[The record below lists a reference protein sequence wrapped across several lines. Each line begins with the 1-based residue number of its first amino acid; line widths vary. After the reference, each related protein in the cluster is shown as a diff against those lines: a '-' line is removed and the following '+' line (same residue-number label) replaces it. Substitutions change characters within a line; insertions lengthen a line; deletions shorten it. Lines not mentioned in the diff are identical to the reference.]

1 MYGGTVE
8 SREIEYIYNLFV
20 ESIVSIM
27 DIFVKKKKK
36 KNTALLKMCNF
47 A

>member
-36 KNTALLKMCNF
+36 KTLRC
-47 A
+47 